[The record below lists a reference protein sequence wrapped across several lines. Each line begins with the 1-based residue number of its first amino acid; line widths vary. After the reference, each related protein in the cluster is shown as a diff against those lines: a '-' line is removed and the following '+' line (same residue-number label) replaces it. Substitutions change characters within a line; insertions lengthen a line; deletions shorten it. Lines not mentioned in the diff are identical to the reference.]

1 MFKLP
6 KLTKQERS
14 WVLYD
19 IANSAFILTVITI
32 FFPILY
38 EMIYMHEH
46 VLAGITKYVTEGG
59 VEVLNPSYQELWI
72 GGNGTTGGSQIFKYM
87 TSGLALLVAILSPM
101 IGSWSNYEGNKK
113 KFFVIFLAV
122 AVLGGVGLAI
132 PGYGWVT
139 LLVIF
144 FITSMGYNLTNVIYD
159 AFLVDVT
166 SEDKMDEISAT
177 GFAWGY
183 IGSLIPFFVG
193 LIPYALVLFGII
205 KSGFLGLSSFELERI
220 AISISFLV
228 SIAWWIY
235 WSLPLLRDVEQTYS
249 LESGESDFADSMSRL
264 GRSLKEFLTKYPYI
278 FLFLIAYLM
287 YIDVVNSVIRLAT
300 NIGGDLGVGSM
311 TMLGVVVMVQVVAFP
326 SALLYGRLTKKFGN
340 KIMIYYG
347 IAIYAMGVYMV
358 FKITADTTYFMWV
371 VGFLIGTAQGGIQ
384 SVSRS
389 YFAKMVPKE
398 KANDYFGF
406 FSVFGRFAGIFSPFL
421 IAYFQDTSRLGTN
434 KAVLLLLIPLA
445 ISCVILFFVNPPK
458 VNGDTIE
465 E

>member
-6 KLTKQERS
+6 KLTKKERS

-38 EMIYMHEH
+38 EMIYMAPH
-46 VLAGITKYVTEGG
+46 VTDGITKYITEAGK
-59 VEVLNPSYQELWI
+59 EVLNPAYNELWLGADGVL
-72 GGNGTTGGSQIFKYM
+72 GGTQIFKYM
-87 TSGLALLVAILSPM
+87 TSVLALLVAVVSPM
-101 IGSWSNYEGNKK
+101 IGSWSNYKGNKK
-113 KFFVIFLAV
+113 KFFIIFLAV
-122 AVLGGVGLAI
+122 AVIGGTGLAV

-144 FITSMGYNLTNVIYD
+144 FITSFGYNLTNVIYD

-166 SEDKMDEISAT
+166 TEERFDEISAT

-193 LIPYALVLFGII
+193 LIPYALVLFNII
-205 KSGFLGLSSFELERI
+205 KPGFLGLSGFDLERL
-220 AISISFLV
+220 AISFAFLV

-235 WSLPLLRDVEQTYS
+235 YSLPLLKDVDQTY
-249 LESGESDFADSMSRL
+249 EIEKGENDL
-264 GRSLKEFLTKYPYI
+264 LNSLKRLRVTFKEMTKYKYILI
-278 FLFLIAYLM
+278 FLVAYLL

-326 SALLYGRLTKKFGN
+326 SAILYGRLTKKYGN
-340 KIMIYYG
+340 KKMIYYG
-347 IAIYAMGVYMV
+347 IVIYGLGVFMV
-358 FKITADTTYFMWV
+358 SRIMADSTYLMWV

-389 YFAKMVPKE
+389 YYAKMIPYE
-398 KANDYFGF
+398 KANDFFGF

-421 IAYFQDTSRLGTN
+421 IAFYQDTSRLGTN
-434 KAVLLLLIPLA
+434 KAVLLLLIPLGIA
-445 ISCVILFFVNPPK
+445 CILLFFVNPPK
-458 VNGDTIE
+458 DKVVE
-465 E
+465 A